1 MNTMKKKIWKM
12 SGAVLMA
19 LTLTIGCI
27 GVNTVTVQ
35 AAEYGVAPATAV
47 LYTGSGAEVFAQ
59 PDPATLVT
67 VLSGDV
73 PLQVTGMTSNG
84 YFQVIVNDGIF
95 YVYGKALSA
104 AVGTNAYKLT
114 SIDAKATLVGDAA
127 TGQLIYAQN
136 AYDRLAPAS
145 TTKILTAYV
154 ALKYGDLNG
163 IYTVSENAADQ
174 ASDSSVC
181 NLKAGEQLSL
191 QQLLYGLLLRSG
203 NDAAIVIAEGISG
216 DVSSFA
222 ELMNKEAKML
232 GATDSHFVNAN
243 GLQDENHYTTVYDLY
258 LIFQAAIQNPTFVD
272 IIHTTEYTVD
282 YLDPNGMSIQQVWTS
297 TNKYLMGTET
307 APDGITVIGGK
318 TGTTNDAGYCL
329 VLLSNNAAGNQI
341 VSIVMKA
348 DCRNNL
354 YYYMNELLRQ
364 A

>member
-1 MNTMKKKIWKM
+1 MKCINKKNICLLLLLCTLIF
-12 SGAVLMA
+12 SGC
-19 LTLTIGCI
+19 G
-27 GVNTVTVQ
+27 NTV
-35 AAEYGVAPATAV
+35 E
-47 LYTGSGAEVFAQ
+47 S
-59 PDPATLVT
+59 VT
-67 VLSGDV
+67 FS
-73 PLQVTGMTSNG
+73 
-84 YFQVIVNDGIF
+84 
-95 YVYGKALSA
+95 
-104 AVGTNAYKLT
+104 NAYDIYET
-114 SIDAKATLVGDAA
+114 SKKY
-127 TGQLIYAQN
+127 QLISTEDTSLHGALPYFASNNCVSDGKDLGTDKTSSYVAGASGVFNLTTKDVLYAQN
-136 AYDRLAPAS
+136 IYAKMYPAS

-329 VLLSNNAAGNQI
+329 VLLSNNAAGDQI

>member
-1 MNTMKKKIWKM
+1 MKCINKKNICLLLLLCTLIF
-12 SGAVLMA
+12 SGC
-19 LTLTIGCI
+19 GK
-27 GVNTVTVQ
+27 TV
-35 AAEYGVAPATAV
+35 ER
-47 LYTGSGAEVFAQ
+47 
-59 PDPATLVT
+59 VT
-67 VLSGDV
+67 FS
-73 PLQVTGMTSNG
+73 
-84 YFQVIVNDGIF
+84 
-95 YVYGKALSA
+95 
-104 AVGTNAYKLT
+104 NAYDIYET
-114 SIDAKATLVGDAA
+114 SKKY
-127 TGQLIYAQN
+127 QLISTEDTSLHGALPYFASNNCVSDGKDLGTDKTSSYVAGASGVFNLTTKDVLYAQN
-136 AYDRLAPAS
+136 IYAKMYPAS

-232 GATDSHFVNAN
+232 GATDSNFVNAN

-329 VLLSNNAAGNQI
+329 VLLSNNAAGDQI

>member
-1 MNTMKKKIWKM
+1 MKCINKKIICLLLLLCTLIF
-12 SGAVLMA
+12 SGC
-19 LTLTIGCI
+19 GK
-27 GVNTVTVQ
+27 TV
-35 AAEYGVAPATAV
+35 EN
-47 LYTGSGAEVFAQ
+47 
-59 PDPATLVT
+59 VT
-67 VLSGDV
+67 FS
-73 PLQVTGMTSNG
+73 
-84 YFQVIVNDGIF
+84 
-95 YVYGKALSA
+95 
-104 AVGTNAYKLT
+104 NAYDIYET
-114 SIDAKATLVGDAA
+114 SKKY
-127 TGQLIYAQN
+127 QLISTEDTSLHGALPYFASNNCVSDGKDLGTDSTSSYVAGASGVFNLTTKDVLYAQN
-136 AYDRLAPAS
+136 IYAKMYPAS

-329 VLLSNNAAGNQI
+329 VLLSNNAAGDQI
-341 VSIVMKA
+341 ISIVMKA

>member
-1 MNTMKKKIWKM
+1 MKCINKKNICLLLLLCTLIF
-12 SGAVLMA
+12 SGC
-19 LTLTIGCI
+19 GK
-27 GVNTVTVQ
+27 TV
-35 AAEYGVAPATAV
+35 E
-47 LYTGSGAEVFAQ
+47 S
-59 PDPATLVT
+59 VT
-67 VLSGDV
+67 FS
-73 PLQVTGMTSNG
+73 
-84 YFQVIVNDGIF
+84 
-95 YVYGKALSA
+95 
-104 AVGTNAYKLT
+104 NAYDIYET
-114 SIDAKATLVGDAA
+114 SKKY
-127 TGQLIYAQN
+127 QLISTEDTSLHGALPYFASKNCVSDGKDLGTDSTSSYVAGASGVFNLTTKDVLYAQN
-136 AYDRLAPAS
+136 IYAKMYPAS